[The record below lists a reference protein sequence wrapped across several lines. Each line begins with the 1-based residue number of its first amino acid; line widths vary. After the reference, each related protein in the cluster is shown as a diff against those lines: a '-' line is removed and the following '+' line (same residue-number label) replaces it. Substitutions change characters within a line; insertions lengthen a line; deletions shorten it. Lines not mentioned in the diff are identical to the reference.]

1 MLSWAVSPTASSRT
15 GEIGALACSVTVAPP
30 FAALRLALAPWANA
44 TKSRPSSSR
53 NARKKHLRFNSS
65 FGTVS
70 FVRRTSLMFVP
81 HSFALALLMMITSAV
96 CWGSWANTYKG
107 VKSYRFELFYWDYA
121 VGIFLISVI
130 LAFTMGSTGDDP
142 ASFLNNV
149 RAADTSNFLST
160 LAGGAIFNLANL
172 LLVAGIDMAGLAI
185 AFPVSIGIALVVGV
199 VSSYILQ
206 PQGHAGMLAAG
217 VLCAVIAVV
226 LDGKAYGHLSNVN
239 RSVSKK
245 SIVTCIVSGVLMG
258 LWAPFVTRAMTRGNT
273 LGPYSVGVFLT
284 LGALLSCFL
293 WNIYFMKKPLV
304 GEPVHFG
311 DFFRGPAAGHL
322 LGLVGGCI
330 WGLGTVFNLV
340 AARFSGV
347 AISYAIGQ
355 SAPMVAAL
363 WRVLVW
369 KEFRGAN
376 RQAKTYLT
384 LMFLFYLLA
393 ILLVSRA
400 NTAI

>member
-1 MLSWAVSPTASSRT
+1 
-15 GEIGALACSVTVAPP
+15 
-30 FAALRLALAPWANA
+30 
-44 TKSRPSSSR
+44 
-53 NARKKHLRFNSS
+53 
-65 FGTVS
+65 
-70 FVRRTSLMFVP
+70 MFVP
-81 HSFALALLMMITSAV
+81 HSFVIALIMMIASAV

-107 VKSYRFELFYWDYA
+107 VRNYRFELFYWDYA
-121 VGIFLISVI
+121 LGIFLISLV
-130 LAFTMGSTGDDP
+130 LAFTMGSTADDP
-142 ASFLNNV
+142 SRFLTNVHNADNSNIASTMF
-149 RAADTSNFLST
+149 
-160 LAGGAIFNLANL
+160 AGIIFNLANL
-172 LLVAGIDMAGLAI
+172 LLVAAIDMAGLAI

-199 VSSYILQ
+199 VSSYILE
-206 PQGHAGMLAAG
+206 PKGHAGILAAG

-226 LDGKAYGHLSNVN
+226 LDGKAYGNLSQGN
-239 RSVSKK
+239 RSVSNK

-258 LWAPFVTRAMTRGNT
+258 LWAPFVTRSMTRGNT

-284 LGALLSCFL
+284 LGALLSCFI

-304 GEPVHFG
+304 GEPVRFAN
-311 DFFRGPAAGHL
+311 FFRGPSAGHL

-363 WRVLVW
+363 WGVLVW

-376 RQAKTYLT
+376 RQAKTYLS

-393 ILLVSRA
+393 ILLVSLA